1 MSEIIL
7 NSGSSQAFLLPHRG
21 GLITS
26 LRLAGHEKILWLPEN
41 FDPSSSA
48 WPGGGLPFLFP
59 FAGRVQNQGELYKY
73 ALDEKIYPMPI
84 HGFSWATAWT
94 AKSISKNRVTLSLK
108 SDGTS
113 KSIYPF
119 DFDIQMTITL
129 SASKLDVDVT
139 VSHIKNSQKPR
150 HAKMPVALGWHPYFA
165 LHGSSNIVEIP
176 AQTVFP
182 VTAQG
187 LAGQP
192 MDAGEFLGPQPLSLP
207 NEKLQSLILSD
218 LSSNGCELWQPAS
231 GSLKP
236 PGSIRIEAGP
246 GDLMKHIVTWTNDPG
261 VFHCIEP
268 WMSRPDA
275 VATPTGCRWL
285 DPGESLK
292 AWLQISVG

>member
-1 MSEIIL
+1 MQEITL
-7 NSGSSQAFLLPHRG
+7 KSRTSSVTTLPHRG

-26 LRLAGHEKILWLPEN
+26 LRLVGHEKILWLPEN

-94 AKSISKNRVTLSLK
+94 AKSISKNCVTLSLQ
-108 SDGTS
+108 SDDTS
-113 KSIYPF
+113 KNIYPF
-119 DFDIQMTITL
+119 NFDIQMIITL
-129 SASKLDVDVT
+129 SASKLNVDVT

-165 LHGSSNIVEIP
+165 LHGSSNIVQIP

-187 LAGQP
+187 LAGKP
-192 MDAGEFLGPQPLSLP
+192 MPASQFLGSQPLSLS

-218 LSSNGCELWQPAS
+218 LSSNGCDLRS
-231 GSLKP
+231 GSSESLT
-236 PGSIRIEAGP
+236 IEAGP
-246 GDLMKHIVTWTNDPG
+246 GDLMKHIVTWTNEPG
-261 VFHCIEP
+261 IFHCIEP

>member
-7 NSGSSQAFLLPHRG
+7 NSASSQAVLLPHRG

-26 LRLAGHEKILWLPEN
+26 LTLAGHKKILWLPEN

-73 ALDEKIYPMPI
+73 ALDEEIYPMPI
-84 HGFSWATAWT
+84 HGFSWATSWT
-94 AKSISKNRVTLSLK
+94 AKSTSEDRVTLILK
-108 SDGTS
+108 SDDTS

-119 DFDIQMTITL
+119 DFDIQMTIAI
-129 SASKLDVDVT
+129 SARKLDVDVT
-139 VSHIKNSQKPR
+139 VSHIKNTQKPR

-187 LAGQP
+187 LAGKP
-192 MDAGEFLGPQPLSLP
+192 MPASQFLGPQPFSLP

-218 LSSNGCELWQPAS
+218 LSSNACELRSGAS
-231 GSLKP
+231 ESLT
-236 PGSIRIEAGP
+236 IEAGP
-246 GDLMKHIVTWTNDPG
+246 SDLMKHIVTWTNEPD
-261 VFHCIEP
+261 VFHCVEP

-292 AWLQISVG
+292 AWLQISGR